1 MARIKT
7 PEDIERLRVGG
18 KHHALV
24 LKALIEAVRPGVTT
38 RELNAL
44 AEKMIRDFG
53 DIPSFLGYTPRGADR
68 PFPGAICTSVNDV
81 VVHGLPDEPAIWL
94 KEGDI
99 IGMDVGVTHEG
110 LITDAA
116 VTVAV
121 GNVDADVQKLIE
133 VTKGALQAGIKAAR
147 LGNHIGDISAAVQAV
162 VAPHGFGIVR
172 ELGGHGVGH
181 KVHEDPMIL
190 NFGKAGTGEKL
201 VPGMVLAI
209 EPMLNEGSADVI
221 FEDDGYTV
229 RTRDGSPSAHFE
241 HTILI
246 TDGDA
251 EVLTA

>member
-7 PEDIERLRVGG
+7 SRDIERLRVGG
-18 KHHALV
+18 QHHAAV
-24 LKALIEAVRPGVTT
+24 IRALTEAVRPGVTT
-38 RELNAL
+38 HELNTL

-53 DIPSFLGYTPRGADR
+53 DIPSFLGYTPRGADH

-81 VVHGLPDEPAIWL
+81 VVHGMPDEPVITL

-99 IGMDVGVTHEG
+99 IGLDVGVTHEG

-121 GNVDADVQKLIE
+121 GSVDAEVQKMLD
-133 VTKGALQAGIKAAR
+133 VTKDALQAGIEAAR
-147 LGNHIGDISAAVQAV
+147 AGNRVGDIGAAIQAV
-162 VAPHGFGIVR
+162 VAPYGYGIVR

-181 KVHEDPMIL
+181 AVHEEPVIL

-209 EPMLNEGSADVI
+209 EPMLNEGSASVV
-221 FEDDGYTV
+221 FKDDGYTV
-229 RTRDGSPSAHFE
+229 RTRDGSLSAHFE

-246 TDGDA
+246 TEGEA
-251 EVLTA
+251 EILTA